1 MDALADREQ
10 YELYFFLEQHLLAQE
25 DPIYK
30 ENTSIA
36 FDLASIYQE
45 VSIRYFEQTG
55 IKLDSTKDENQK
67 QLYEW
72 IQQKERYHL
81 LTEQLKLM
89 LDCIAN
95 PSILDESSK
104 PDYFLIT
111 NLLPLVNIMNDEG
124 VRTLGKTKPQVV
136 PLSYHSDR
144 EINKLVEEILVEID
158 PTEKWLSIYQRAQ
171 EEGSFIDYLSLPPEM
186 RMNYQMIEEPD
197 GSLNA
202 TFLTST
208 GQFSFVTYQ
217 NTLEDVATI
226 LHEFTHYIY
235 YEKNKEVASLTLRE
249 FSPIFYEKYGLLS
262 LSRKGYPLEEL
273 LSIDRKRRD
282 NTGVLARSNA
292 CLYNYLSM
300 LLQDGTIREEKD
312 ISFNFRAQNKILS
325 MMTNKMKRD
334 IKTNSPEFFDPIKF
348 SHINCDFAVMYL
360 IRHPES
366 FYTEYPYVVGTHFA
380 TKAINNL
387 SKNQAIL
394 VRMKEYTE
402 KANEI
407 DPYLIFEGIGGNPR
421 NLGLTPIDQDLKTC
435 LQKKKSLF

>member
-202 TFLTST
+202 TFLT
-208 GQFSFVTYQ
+208 
-217 NTLEDVATI
+217 
-226 LHEFTHYIY
+226 
-235 YEKNKEVASLTLRE
+235 
-249 FSPIFYEKYGLLS
+249 
-262 LSRKGYPLEEL
+262 
-273 LSIDRKRRD
+273 
-282 NTGVLARSNA
+282 
-292 CLYNYLSM
+292 
-300 LLQDGTIREEKD
+300 
-312 ISFNFRAQNKILS
+312 
-325 MMTNKMKRD
+325 
-334 IKTNSPEFFDPIKF
+334 
-348 SHINCDFAVMYL
+348 
-360 IRHPES
+360 
-366 FYTEYPYVVGTHFA
+366 
-380 TKAINNL
+380 
-387 SKNQAIL
+387 
-394 VRMKEYTE
+394 
-402 KANEI
+402 
-407 DPYLIFEGIGGNPR
+407 
-421 NLGLTPIDQDLKTC
+421 
-435 LQKKKSLF
+435 